1 MVLGRHWTRGSEC
14 LLVVVMLSLSFAV
27 RDH

>member
-1 MVLGRHWTRGSEC
+1 MVLEGLWTRGSKC
-14 LLVVVMLSLSFAV
+14 LLVVVVLSLSFAV